1 MINNRELSDD
11 LGDST
16 KRHLLTIDFF
26 LSSYLHKA
34 YPYDKPFSKVMY
46 ILNQS
51 FPVSLKL
58 DRPVTPPSKTA
69 LQH

>member
-16 KRHLLTIDFF
+16 KMHLLTIDF
-26 LSSYLHKA
+26 LHKA
-34 YPYDKPFSKVMY
+34 YPYDKPFSKVMS
-46 ILNQS
+46 ILNHS

-58 DRPVTPPSKTA
+58 DRPVTPPSKTT